1 MVVWGGM
8 TTDEQI
14 NRMKHYSGNDL
25 AVMHVSPKQNYEM
38 VGRFVKAVKPKVVIP
53 QHYDIGCVF

>member
-25 AVMHVSPKQNYEM
+25 AVMRVSSKQNYEM

-53 QHYDIGCVF
+53 MI